1 MPCAIEVPQLSVGRR
16 FASLMSTQDVTSIAT
31 TSPPR
36 CHLTRRWARLAK
48 MEKETTSMSGWFS
61 VGDPYGSGR
70 RRSASVTGPLMHC
83 CLWRGSSMDDRSTV
97 RRKFMLCQAP
107 ASTVCGKPWRVSS
120 WSPVRAQ
127 QAVETTVT
135 HTQSSKLHF
144 SFSASVFFY
153 FPLYLFL
160 SLIISVPPVPFLPQK
175 ILWKQYKKLIVPA
188 ATLRL
193 HLWMAL

>member
-1 MPCAIEVPQLSVGRR
+1 MQKSIKRFFFFLNVWNVVGIQR
-16 FASLMSTQDVTSIAT
+16 ASTKESTSSSSLFCFHQSSDLFLLL
-31 TSPPR
+31 
-36 CHLTRRWARLAK
+36 HRRWAHLAK
-48 MEKETTSMSGWFS
+48 TEKETTSMSGWFS

-70 RRSASVTGPLMHC
+70 RPSASVTGPLMHC

-97 RRKFMLCQAP
+97 RQKFMLCQAP
-107 ASTVCGKPWRVSS
+107 ASTVCGKLWRVSS

-127 QAVETTVT
+127 EAVETTVT

-160 SLIISVPPVPFLPQK
+160 SLITSVPAVPFLHQN
-175 ILWKQYKKLIVPA
+175 ILWKQK
-188 ATLRL
+188 
-193 HLWMAL
+193 